1 MSMRKKSMGLAL
13 LALCV
18 VLTACSSKKEKRR
31 EADPPVSRAAYC
43 PADLTRF
50 ADAKKINDFGNAR
63 GCHVR
68 NAWEVRSIAGV
79 SLSQDSVFNC
89 STVHTTARWLHDV
102 VQPAAEDWFGERVVE
117 IEVPSAYACR
127 TRNSRFGAKLSEHA
141 RGNAI
146 DVSAFILES
155 GERVSVLSDW
165 NGSRKKRK
173 FLRTVRE
180 EACGR
185 FKTVLGPGADRFHK
199 DHLHFDLQ
207 AHIVVNSMI

>member
-1 MSMRKKSMGLAL
+1 MRKNAMGLAL

-18 VLTACSSKKEKRR
+18 ALTACSSKKEKQRR
-31 EADPPVSRAAYC
+31 EDPPVSRSAYC
-43 PADLTRF
+43 PADLERYASAT
-50 ADAKKINDFGNAR
+50 KIKDFGNAR

-68 NAWEVRSIAGV
+68 DAWEVTAIAGV
-79 SLSQDSVFNC
+79 EINQDSVFNC
-89 STVHTTARWLHDV
+89 ATVHASALWLDEV
-102 VQPAAEDWFGERVVE
+102 VQPAAEDWFGERVIK

-127 TRNSRFGAKLSEHA
+127 TRNSVRGAKLSEHA

-146 DVSAFILES
+146 DVAAFVLES

-173 FLRTVRE
+173 FLRQVRE

-185 FKTVLGPGADRFHK
+185 FKTVLGPGADRHHK
-199 DHLHFDLQ
+199 DHFHLDLQ
-207 AHIVVNSMI
+207 AHRSGGAYCR